1 MTKIKLNDEQQ
12 NYLNIIET
20 TSENLLV
27 IVNDILD
34 FSKLEAHKMSF

>member
-1 MTKIKLNDEQQ
+1 M
-12 NYLNIIET
+12 ET